1 MISRGEP
8 LGQIER
14 KNNFLDN
21 FYIILFIIKQIKC
34 FKKVLCTYMTYVKAM
49 IVAILGI
56 LRKEKVLLF
65 YSLKVTYKAFKI
77 LVNRQSVKYTIF
89 SHGCYWSHQTSWDH
103 IRYLFISLF
112 LLVNISL
119 QQIAFRSNVILMV
132 KKKESVEFFILLSRN
147 RDNALVYN
155 QIQLQFYPFQRVPP
169 IPKHRYPTRPLVF
182 GS

>member
-1 MISRGEP
+1 M
-8 LGQIER
+8 
-14 KNNFLDN
+14 
-21 FYIILFIIKQIKC
+21 
-34 FKKVLCTYMTYVKAM
+34 YMTYVKAMM

-103 IRYLFISLF
+103 IRYLFISPF
-112 LLVNISL
+112 LPLYFLAATSI
-119 QQIAFRSNVILMV
+119 QV
-132 KKKESVEFFILLSRN
+132 KCNFNGQKKESVEFFILLSRN
-147 RDNALVYN
+147 WNNALVYN
-155 QIQLQFYPFQRVPP
+155 QIQLQFYLFQRVPP
-169 IPKHRYPTRPLVF
+169 IPKRRYPTRPLVF

>member
-1 MISRGEP
+1 
-8 LGQIER
+8 
-14 KNNFLDN
+14 
-21 FYIILFIIKQIKC
+21 
-34 FKKVLCTYMTYVKAM
+34 MTYVKAM

-89 SHGCYWSHQTSWDH
+89 SHGCYQSHQTSWDH

-112 LLVNISL
+112 LPVYFLAANSI
-119 QQIAFRSNVILMV
+119 QV
-132 KKKESVEFFILLSRN
+132 KCNFNGQKKESVEFFILLSRN